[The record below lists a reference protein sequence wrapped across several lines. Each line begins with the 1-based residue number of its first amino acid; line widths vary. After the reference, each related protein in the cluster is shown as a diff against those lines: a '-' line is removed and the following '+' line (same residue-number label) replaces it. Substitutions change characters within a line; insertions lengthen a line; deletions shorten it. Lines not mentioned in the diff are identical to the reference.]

1 MALGTGSWGYELF
14 VVTTW
19 DGYTRQF
26 QSLSEERNLKFT
38 GTFWESKMDRR
49 AFLSRSASVTFGAT
63 LVSAPGLM
71 LGDRTFSHAQSPP
84 VPNNNLMDSKL
95 MDTDARA
102 LRSLAQTYF
111 DGAYEMDA
119 DKFASIFHPSS
130 SVTKV
135 GDDGN
140 VSVTPIATW
149 LAAVRNL
156 KAPKQQGLERHD
168 QILSIDVDGELALVK
183 LKLQIPPR
191 YFTDLLS
198 CLKVNGTWKI
208 AQKVMTS
215 KT

>member
-1 MALGTGSWGYELF
+1 MLE
-14 VVTTW
+14 
-19 DGYTRQF
+19 
-26 QSLSEERNLKFT
+26 
-38 GTFWESKMDRR
+38 MDRR
-49 AFLSRSASVTFGAT
+49 GFLSRSVGASLGAT
-63 LVSAPGLM
+63 LISATGLM
-71 LGDRTFSHAQSPP
+71 LGDQTVSHAQSPA

-95 MDTDARA
+95 MDIDARA
-102 LRSLAQTYF
+102 LRSLAQTYL
-111 DGAYEMDA
+111 DSAYEMDA

-140 VSVTPIATW
+140 VSVTPIAMW

-156 KAPKQQGLERHD
+156 KAPKQQGLERND
-168 QILSIDVDGELALVK
+168 QILLIDVEGELALVK

-191 YFTDLLS
+191 HFTDMLS

>member
-1 MALGTGSWGYELF
+1 M
-14 VVTTW
+14 
-19 DGYTRQF
+19 
-26 QSLSEERNLKFT
+26 
-38 GTFWESKMDRR
+38 SKMDRR

-63 LVSAPGLM
+63 LASALGLM
-71 LGDRTFSHAQSPP
+71 LGDRTISYAQSPT
-84 VPNNNLMDSKL
+84 VPNNNPIDNKL
-95 MDTDARA
+95 MDADARA

-119 DKFASIFHPSS
+119 DKFASIFHPLS

-149 LAAVRNL
+149 LAAVRNM

-168 QILSIDVDGELALVK
+168 QILSIDVEGELALVK

-191 YFTDLLS
+191 YFTDMLS
-198 CLKVNGTWKI
+198 CLKVNGAWKI